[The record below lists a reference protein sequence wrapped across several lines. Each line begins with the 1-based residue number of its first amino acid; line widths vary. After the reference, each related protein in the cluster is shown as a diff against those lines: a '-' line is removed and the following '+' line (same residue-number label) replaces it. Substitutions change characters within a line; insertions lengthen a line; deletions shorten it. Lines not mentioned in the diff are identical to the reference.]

1 MLQNKTKTLS
11 YRRPQTP
18 ISDDRQ
24 AIIDEISKQ
33 SVYLERA
40 IDNLEHQF
48 EQMDYLRKN
57 YSDIFQSPIL
67 MTSLENSLL
76 NAYNLRK
83 CYDSELRKLV
93 AENGWVRSK
102 GLTNS
107 KKIDIKRVFWNVG
120 DQLLDCGTYVTKDVQ
135 VNKNY
140 WCW

>member
-24 AIIDEISKQ
+24 AVIDEISKE

-48 EQMDYLRKN
+48 EQMDYLRKKHSN
-57 YSDIFQSPIL
+57 IFQSPIL
-67 MTSLENSLL
+67 MMHLEYSLL
-76 NAYNLRK
+76 NVYNLRK

-93 AENGWVRSK
+93 AENG
-102 GLTNS
+102 
-107 KKIDIKRVFWNVG
+107 
-120 DQLLDCGTYVTKDVQ
+120 
-135 VNKNY
+135 
-140 WCW
+140 

>member
-1 MLQNKTKTLS
+1 MLKSKTKTVL

-18 ISDDRQ
+18 VSDDRQ
-24 AIIDEISKQ
+24 TVIDEISKE
-33 SVYLERA
+33 SVYLERV

-67 MTSLENSLL
+67 MLNLENSLL

-93 AENGWVRSK
+93 AENG
-102 GLTNS
+102 
-107 KKIDIKRVFWNVG
+107 
-120 DQLLDCGTYVTKDVQ
+120 
-135 VNKNY
+135 
-140 WCW
+140 